1 LPAGYSVNNPI
12 FNFYMEKCMKKFVL
26 VLAAVLLVGGGLFA
40 QTGSDFSGPA
50 PQFFSFDLGAG
61 FGFALDT
68 DAANGNGFGS
78 AANPA
83 GAIGGIANFGFKI
96 EVLDN
101 FSVGFDTLLS
111 RVGNDGADPLI
122 NLFTGLRLAY
132 SFIPQAGAAVGFGT
146 TTSGD
151 ASTGAASL
159 GFFGNFFQ
167 TRSASGITT
176 GLRLRIDFVAP
187 FEDFSAG
194 KIVFAPAFN
203 IGL

>member
-1 LPAGYSVNNPI
+1 
-12 FNFYMEKCMKKFVL
+12 MKKFVL
-26 VLAAVLLVGGGLFA
+26 VLVAALLVSAGLFA
-40 QTGSDFSGPA
+40 QTSSDFSGPA

-68 DAANGNGFGS
+68 DGNNGFGS
-78 AANPA
+78 TVTPTEAV
-83 GAIGGIANFGFKI
+83 GGIGNFGFKI

-101 FSVGFDTLLS
+101 FSVGFDTLFS
-111 RVGNDGADPLI
+111 RVGLTGAVI
-122 NLFTGLRLAY
+122 QTNLFTGLRLGY

-146 TTSGD
+146 TTSNNV
-151 ASTGAASL
+151 ATGAASL

-167 TRSASGITT
+167 NRSASGITT

-187 FEDFSAG
+187 FNDFSAG
-194 KIVFAPAFN
+194 KIVFIPSFN

>member
-1 LPAGYSVNNPI
+1 
-12 FNFYMEKCMKKFVL
+12 MKKLVL
-26 VLAAVLLVGGGLFA
+26 VLAAVLLVSGGLFA
-40 QTGSDFSGPA
+40 QTSPDFSGPA

-68 DAANGNGFGS
+68 SAAGNNGFGS
-78 AANPA
+78 NNTPTEAV
-83 GAIGGIANFGFKI
+83 GGIANFGFKI

-111 RVGNDGADPLI
+111 RVGNNGNPMI
-122 NLFTGLRLAY
+122 NLFTGLRLGY

-146 TTSGD
+146 STSGN
-151 ASTGAASL
+151 AQVGAATL

-167 TRSASGITT
+167 NRSASGITT

-187 FEDFSAG
+187 FNDFGAG

>member
-1 LPAGYSVNNPI
+1 
-12 FNFYMEKCMKKFVL
+12 MKKFVL
-26 VLAAVLLVGGGLFA
+26 VLAAVLLVSGGLFA
-40 QTGSDFSGPA
+40 QTSPDFSGSA

-61 FGFALDT
+61 FGVALDDT
-68 DAANGNGFGS
+68 NGFG
-78 AANPA
+78 PA
-83 GAIGGIANFGFKI
+83 PTDAIGGVGNFGFKI

-101 FSVGFDTLLS
+101 FSVGFDSLVSNLN
-111 RVGNDGADPLI
+111 NDP

-146 TTSGD
+146 TGAGD
-151 ASTGAASL
+151 GAATL
-159 GFFGNFFQ
+159 GFYGNFFQ
-167 TRSASGITT
+167 NRSATGITT

-187 FEDFSAG
+187 FENLGNG